1 MLTPFALAAAALSIL
16 ATSFLSGVVGM
27 AGGMILMGVLL
38 LLMDVTAAM
47 VLHGVTQ
54 TASNGWRA
62 ILWRGH
68 IQWRIIAGYA
78 LGSFL
83 MFGLMKL
90 VAGVPDKALV
100 YIAMGITPFIVLG
113 LPLRFV
119 PDITRPGAP
128 VLCGAV
134 VMVVQLFA
142 GVAGNVLDVFFQR
155 SDLDRKTIVATK
167 AASQMLAHI
176 QRVLFFGGFA
186 VTGDIFPFWIY
197 GGAIALA
204 FAGASLAALVLARIS
219 ERTFRAWSRTIILGV
234 SAAYL
239 AQGIWLLV
247 SGEQ

>member
-27 AGGMILMGVLL
+27 AGGMILMGALL
-38 LLMDVTAAM
+38 LIMDVTAAM

-62 ILWRGH
+62 FLWRGH

-90 VAGVPDKALV
+90 IASVPDKALV

-128 VLCGAV
+128 VLCGAM

-219 ERTFRAWSRTIILGV
+219 EQTFRAWSRTIILGV

-239 AQGIWLLV
+239 AQGIWLVV
-247 SGEQ
+247 SREW